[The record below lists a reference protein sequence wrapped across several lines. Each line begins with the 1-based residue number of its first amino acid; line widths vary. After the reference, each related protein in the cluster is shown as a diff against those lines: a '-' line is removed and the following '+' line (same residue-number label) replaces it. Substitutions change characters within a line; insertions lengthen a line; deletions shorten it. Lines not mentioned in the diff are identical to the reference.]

1 MSEPMEPD
9 KIRAIVE
16 AILMTAD
23 APVSP
28 GKLTSLIKGV
38 NGRDIRR
45 AIDELN
51 DQYQTHGHAMSI
63 VEVAGGFQVAT
74 RRDYGP
80 WVRKFHDR
88 GYVRLSQAGLETL
101 AIVAFK
107 QPITRMEIDSIRGVD
122 SGGVIR
128 TLLEVNMIRIVG
140 RSEGVGR
147 PMLFGTTRDF
157 MTHFGL
163 KSLADLPKPKELEE
177 LLAEGERKAR
187 AGREEGTEA
196 PADAGAGEAGEPGDG
211 EPSASEAD
219 GSEADG
225 AGPEGASPEGEP
237 EAAGED
243 GLESAADDDILG
255 PASDASDEGD
265 PVDGP
270 DEDLSAEDGPVGD
283 DGDGSVEDA
292 QDAGDESDED
302 DSAEDDGDDDEPPA
316 DG

>member
-1 MSEPMEPD
+1 MAPERV
-9 KIRAIVE
+9 RAIIE

-28 GKLTSLIKGV
+28 GRLQSLLKGI
-38 NGRDIRR
+38 NGRDIRQ
-45 AIDELN
+45 AVDELN
-51 DQYQTHGHAMSI
+51 EQYQVHGHAMSV

-74 RRDYGP
+74 RGDYGP

-88 GYVRLSQAGLETL
+88 GSVRLSQAGLETL

-177 LLAEGERKAR
+177 LLAEGDRKAQA
-187 AGREEGTEA
+187 AGVATVNESDA
-196 PADAGAGEAGEPGDG
+196 AADTGDG
-211 EPSASEAD
+211 DDTGEGDEGAAAIEPDERAAD
-219 GSEADG
+219 GSGTPGDETI
-225 AGPEGASPEGEP
+225 
-237 EAAGED
+237 
-243 GLESAADDDILG
+243 DDDILG
-255 PASDASDEGD
+255 LPGGDEAAEED
-265 PVDGP
+265 PG
-270 DEDLSAEDGPVGD
+270 SAEGEE
-283 DGDGSVEDA
+283 EDSE
-292 QDAGDESDED
+292 DE
-302 DSAEDDGDDDEPPA
+302 APA
-316 DG
+316 TT